1 MDSSQRART
10 RLGQDCSTKGRTGA
24 NNVLVPQHEATHP
37 DGPARACLWDRHSP
51 EYKDRLARDRAWA
64 DIFSELDPA
73 YSSASASQKHEIG
86 LCITK
91 KWYNVRDSYVKSM
104 KPGYLGSRRNRP
116 YIHSDLLRFLDDR
129 YFEKI
134 KRKCSSTQQGAEQED
149 DTEEVETEPWDHEV
163 FVSIDETEEANPNKR
178 LKLEYSEDSLKGDN
192 LKVKEEEDIVAVLSN
207 LIQKEED
214 EDRAFFKSITPSVK
228 KLSEDSK
235 FEFRIQV
242 MKLIKTLRA
251 KDKNRIDLKT
261 ERISN
266 NDSETE

>member
-1 MDSSQRART
+1 MRI
-10 RLGQDCSTKGRTGA
+10 
-24 NNVLVPQHEATHP
+24 
-37 DGPARACLWDRHSP
+37 
-51 EYKDRLARDRAWA
+51 
-64 DIFSELDPA
+64 IFFQNHLFF
-73 YSSASASQKHEIG
+73 
-86 LCITK
+86 
-91 KWYNVRDSYVKSM
+91 DSY
-104 KPGYLGSRRNRP
+104 
-116 YIHSDLLRFLDDR
+116 R

-134 KRKCSSTQQGAEQED
+134 KRRCRSSQQGGEQEE

-163 FVSIDETEEANPNKR
+163 FVSIDEIEEANPNKR
-178 LKLEYSEDSLKGDN
+178 LKLDYSEDSIKEEN

-251 KDKNRIDLKT
+251 NDKNKVNLKT
-261 ERISN
+261 EKISN
-266 NDSETE
+266 DDSETE